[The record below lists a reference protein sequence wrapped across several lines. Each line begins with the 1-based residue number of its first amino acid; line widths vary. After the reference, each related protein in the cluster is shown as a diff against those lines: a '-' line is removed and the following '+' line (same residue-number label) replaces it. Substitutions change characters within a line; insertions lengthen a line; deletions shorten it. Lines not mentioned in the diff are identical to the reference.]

1 MAMVREAKAVQVWN
15 ADVGALILYPGIRS
29 YFRAQLLINCSRV
42 LDFSKL
48 MLLVVAGRL
57 YLDRY
62 ADFKATTNPLSLC
75 IDNTGVSSAESQVV
89 PDKCWNDLN
98 HITPSLPESMLLG

>member
-15 ADVGALILYPGIRS
+15 TDIGALLLYPGICS
-29 YFRAQLLINCSRV
+29 YLRAQLLIHCSRV

-48 MLLVVAGRL
+48 VWHRATKYELLVAVRRS

-62 ADFKATTNPLSLC
+62 ADIEAATNPSSLC
-75 IDNTGVSSAESQVV
+75 IDNTGVSIGEPQVV
-89 PDKCWNDLN
+89 SDKCLN
-98 HITPSLPESMLLG
+98 GLPL

>member
-15 ADVGALILYPGIRS
+15 ADIGVLILYPGIRS
-29 YFRAQLLINCSRV
+29 HFRAQLLINCSRV

-48 MLLVVAGRL
+48 MWHRTPKDELLVVAGRL

-62 ADFKATTNPLSLC
+62 ADIKAATNPLSLC
-75 IDNTGVSSAESQVV
+75 IDNTGVSSAEPQVV
-89 PDKCWNDLN
+89 PDKCLNDL
-98 HITPSLPESMLLG
+98 PLVPE